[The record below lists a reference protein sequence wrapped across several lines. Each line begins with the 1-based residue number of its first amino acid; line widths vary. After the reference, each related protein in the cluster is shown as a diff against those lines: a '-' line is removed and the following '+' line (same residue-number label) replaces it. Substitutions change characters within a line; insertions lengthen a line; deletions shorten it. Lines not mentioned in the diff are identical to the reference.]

1 MVCHVCKWSV
11 SQRLQLMIIVN
22 VLSVNKTKD
31 NNSKQD
37 KYDNLVTGR
46 RKKGKTTLCY

>member
-1 MVCHVCKWSV
+1 MFANG
-11 SQRLQLMIIVN
+11 QLVNAYNMIIVN

-46 RKKGKTTLCY
+46 RKNGKTTLCY